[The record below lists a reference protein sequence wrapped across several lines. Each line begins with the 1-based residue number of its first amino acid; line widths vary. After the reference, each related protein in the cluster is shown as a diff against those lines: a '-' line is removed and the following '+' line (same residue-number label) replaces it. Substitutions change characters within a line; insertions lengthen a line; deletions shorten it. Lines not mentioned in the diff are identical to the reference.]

1 MNKPKMIL
9 FDYGGTLLY
18 EQNFDFRRG
27 EQVVFQHIK
36 ENPHNIT
43 LEQVEILDGEL
54 FGNADKCRKMGYEI
68 HEWQLLR
75 CKYESFG
82 IKFDIPLEEVETL
95 LWDNASEGG
104 KMPYIS
110 ELLAFLDKNGIRT
123 GVISNISW
131 SGKALSQRI
140 NQLLPGNHFEFI
152 LASSEYAVRK
162 PNPILFQV
170 ALNKA
175 KLAPDEVWYCG
186 DSIQADVFGAH
197 GTGIYPIHYEGEFP
211 GKTERAILSE
221 PVGKIDF
228 PYLHIY
234 DWREM
239 ISLLESLD

>member
-1 MNKPKMIL
+1 MDKPKMIL

-27 EQVVFQHIK
+27 EQAVFRHIK
-36 ENPHNIT
+36 ENPHNTT
-43 LEQVEILDGEL
+43 LEQVGILDKEL

-68 HEWQLLR
+68 HELPLLR
-75 CKYESFG
+75 CKYESLG

-110 ELLAFLDKNGIRT
+110 ELLVFLDKSGIRT
-123 GVISNISW
+123 GVISNIGW
-131 SGKALSQRI
+131 SGNALSRRI
-140 NQLLPGNHFEFI
+140 NQLLPENHFEFI

-162 PNPILFQV
+162 PNPVLFQV

-175 KLAPDEVWYCG
+175 NLSPDEVWYCG
-186 DSIQADVFGAH
+186 DNIQADIFGAH
-197 GTGIYPIHYEGEFP
+197 GAGIFPVHYEGRLP
-211 GKTERAILSE
+211 RAAERGIQE
-221 PVGKIDF
+221 PVGEIGF

-234 DWREM
+234 DWREI
-239 ISLLESLD
+239 ISILEPLN